1 MKLFTALLFLGF
13 TLTGFTQTFNER
25 VLKAIEEM
33 PKKGG
38 YVLTSVSP
46 VKLRDAFSWNMDE
59 LSINQAKA
67 IPSYCTTAT
76 YVVFFKVLK
85 SYWAENGYP
94 AKEIQELYRANVE
107 SDGVRIWGRWNSN
120 GPGTAKFFHDSEL
133 GTNFDDLSKALPGD
147 FLKIWWNDE
156 IGKKESGHSVVF
168 LKSDAATITFWSSN
182 TITEGYGVRTI
193 PKSMAKRLLFS
204 RLERPE
210 NAVKM
215 IQRPVT
221 DSFLESMLT
230 RESSWKEVK
239 TVVGIQDSF

>member
-1 MKLFTALLFLGF
+1 MKLIASILFLF
-13 TLTGFTQTFNER
+13 FSLTAFSQSFNDR
-25 VLKAIEEM
+25 VLKAVQEM

-46 VKLRDAFSWNMDE
+46 IKLRDAFSWNMDE
-59 LSINQAKA
+59 LLITEAKA

-76 YVVFFKVLK
+76 YIVFFKVLK

-120 GPGTAKFFHDSEL
+120 GPGTAKLFYDSGL
-133 GTNFDDLSKALPGD
+133 GTNFDDLSKARSGD

-156 IGKKESGHSVVF
+156 IGKKESGHSVVY
-168 LKSDAATITFWSSN
+168 LSSDATSITFWSSN
-182 TITEGYGVRTI
+182 TSTDGYGIRTI
-193 PKSMAKRLLFS
+193 PKTMAIRLLFS

-210 NAVKM
+210 NAVNM
-215 IQRPVT
+215 MSQPST

-230 RESSWKEVK
+230 RESTWKEVK
-239 TVVGIQDSF
+239 SVTGVQD

>member
-1 MKLFTALLFLGF
+1 MKLIASILFLISS
-13 TLTGFTQTFNER
+13 LTAFSQSFNDR
-25 VLKAIEEM
+25 VLKAVQEM

-59 LSINQAKA
+59 LLITEAKA

-76 YVVFFKVLK
+76 YIVFFKVLK

-120 GPGTAKFFHDSEL
+120 GPGTAKLFYDSGL
-133 GTNFDDLSKALPGD
+133 GTNFDDLSKARSGD

-156 IGKKESGHSVVF
+156 IGKKESGHSVVY
-168 LKSDAATITFWSSN
+168 LSSDATSITFWSSN
-182 TITEGYGVRTI
+182 TSTDGYGIRTI
-193 PKSMAKRLLFS
+193 PKTMAKRLLFS

-210 NAVKM
+210 NAVNM
-215 IQRPVT
+215 MSQPST

-230 RESSWKEVK
+230 RESTWKEVK
-239 TVVGIQDSF
+239 SVTGVLD

>member
-1 MKLFTALLFLGF
+1 MKLIASILFLISS
-13 TLTGFTQTFNER
+13 LTAFSQSFNDR
-25 VLKAIEEM
+25 VLKAVQEM

-59 LSINQAKA
+59 LLITEAKA

-76 YVVFFKVLK
+76 YIVFFKVLK

-120 GPGTAKFFHDSEL
+120 GPGTAKLFYDSGL
-133 GTNFDDLSKALPGD
+133 GTNFDDLSKARSGD

-156 IGKKESGHSVVF
+156 IGKKESGHSVVY
-168 LKSDAATITFWSSN
+168 LSSDATSITFWSSN
-182 TITEGYGVRTI
+182 TSTDGYGIRTI
-193 PKSMAKRLLFS
+193 PKTMAKRLLFS

-210 NAVKM
+210 NAVNM
-215 IQRPVT
+215 MSQPSI

-230 RESSWKEVK
+230 RESTWKEVK
-239 TVVGIQDSF
+239 SVTGVLD

>member
-1 MKLFTALLFLGF
+1 MKLFASILFLSF
-13 TLTGFTQTFNER
+13 SASVFSQAYNDR
-25 VLKAIEEM
+25 VLKAIEQM

-46 VKLRDAFSWNMDE
+46 VKLRDAFSWNLDE
-59 LSINQAKA
+59 LMISEKKA

-76 YVVFFKVLK
+76 YIVFFKVLK
-85 SYWAENGYP
+85 SYWAENGHP
-94 AKEIQELYRANVE
+94 SKDIQELYRANVE
-107 SDGVRIWGRWNSN
+107 VDGLRIWGRWNSN
-120 GPGTAKFFHDSEL
+120 GPGTAKFFHDSNI

-168 LKSDAATITFWSSN
+168 LKSDATTITFWSSN
-182 TITEGYGVRTI
+182 TVTDGYGIRTI
-193 PKSMAKRLLFS
+193 PKTMAKRLLFS

-210 NAVKM
+210 NAVNMKD
-215 IQRPVT
+215 QPALDT
-221 DSFLESMLT
+221 FLESMLT

-239 TVVGIQDSF
+239 AATGIQDSF